1 MEELIMVGFWA
12 LDQLGRTGIKVS
24 CFDMT
29 WKSEV
34 LSVFFEMLKE
44 DKEIPR

>member
-1 MEELIMVGFWA
+1 MYNRKEKKNISNEKIVGKLGMEELIMVGFWA

-29 WKSEV
+29 
-34 LSVFFEMLKE
+34 
-44 DKEIPR
+44 